1 MTDAKRMITLD
12 AIKAL
17 SWQNNPRVSEGAQS
31 DTDRYQITVEAHP
44 NRDFGQSYT
53 VRRGYGKVSV
63 ARSPERALHYVR
75 QRRGLGKR

>member
-17 SWQNNPRVSEGAQS
+17 SWQDNPRVSEEEG
-31 DTDRYQITVEAHP
+31 RYRITVEVHP
-44 NRDFGQSYT
+44 GRYAGQRFYMI
-53 VRRGYGKVSV
+53 RRGYGKIAE

-75 QRRGLGKR
+75 QRRELGKR